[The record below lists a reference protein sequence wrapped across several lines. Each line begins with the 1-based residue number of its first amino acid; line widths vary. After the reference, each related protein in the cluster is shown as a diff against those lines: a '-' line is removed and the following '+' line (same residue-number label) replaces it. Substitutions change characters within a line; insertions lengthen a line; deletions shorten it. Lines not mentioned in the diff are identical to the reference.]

1 MNVPASC
8 GRMGEGGE
16 VAQGRG
22 GRWGCKG
29 DDVSHWRKEVIGQG
43 TPPFGSIEPRHQ
55 LWKVGSTLGF
65 LGEGAR
71 QG

>member
-1 MNVPASC
+1 MVEWEKEV
-8 GRMGEGGE
+8 RLHRGEGAVGA
-16 VAQGRG
+16 VKA
-22 GRWGCKG
+22 